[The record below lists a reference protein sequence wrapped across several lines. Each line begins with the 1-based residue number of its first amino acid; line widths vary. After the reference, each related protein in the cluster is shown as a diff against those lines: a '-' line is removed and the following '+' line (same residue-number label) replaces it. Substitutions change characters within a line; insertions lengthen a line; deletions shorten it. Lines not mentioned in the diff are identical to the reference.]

1 MGSRITTK
9 ISCHHVDIIIL
20 IRNIYIF
27 HLLCHMY
34 FFFFSQMRVLKSIK
48 IEYSVVQVLRI
59 IVHQLVR
66 AVSLSNKMT
75 SALTCL
81 WWIRHC
87 VRKAVIDHVIPYRV
101 PLLVLKSWLKQSYS
115 CLQTKT
121 RYRECCEIWSTCGSH
136 SSSSSLTA

>member
-20 IRNIYIF
+20 IRNI
-27 HLLCHMY
+27 CN
-34 FFFFSQMRVLKSIK
+34 FFLKSNACTYKYRHWI
-48 IEYSVVQVLRI
+48 VQVLRI
-59 IVHQLVR
+59 IVHQLDR
-66 AVSLSNKMT
+66 AVSLSNKMR
-75 SALTCL
+75 SVLTCL

-87 VRKAVIDHVIPYRV
+87 VRKAAIDHVIPYRV

-136 SSSSSLTA
+136 SSSSSLTAQNRSKSSRS